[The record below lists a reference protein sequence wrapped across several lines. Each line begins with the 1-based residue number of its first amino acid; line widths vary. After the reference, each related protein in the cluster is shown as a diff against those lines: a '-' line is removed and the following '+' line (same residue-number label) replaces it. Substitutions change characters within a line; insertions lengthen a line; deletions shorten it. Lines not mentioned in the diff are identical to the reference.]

1 MKEHKEVSAL
11 LQQAKQERRCCY
23 GTSDAQRRALK
34 RRLHAGELVSPYKNL
49 YADRTLWNTMTRE
62 QQSLQ
67 VIRALSAIHPQ
78 WVFAGLSAAC
88 VYGLQHNYS
97 LHDGT
102 VHIASKSGIGGGD
115 EARLNRIYINR
126 IPTRKHNGILLTTPA
141 RTLLDCAAF
150 PFPQA
155 LPIYDSA
162 LRKSLTTIEEVQ
174 SLMIQSVCDEVS
186 VTKLLKYADPLSEN
200 GGESLMR
207 GQITELSFGI
217 PLLQVQFMNPDN
229 PAMSYRVDFCWTSAT
244 RIAQAS
250 RRKWST
256 TADVIGISGNRA
268 SPKSSMCSMRI
279 CYAPSILRPSC
290 SRPVCPKSGEDRPH
304 FVKTVRLRRL
314 SVRSSRDETPF
325 RENRTLR
332 TRPSEGRLDNL
343 LTTEW
348 YLKNGD
354 IPPETPRA
362 E

>member
-1 MKEHKEVSAL
+1 
-11 LQQAKQERRCCY
+11 
-23 GTSDAQRRALK
+23 
-34 RRLHAGELVSPYKNL
+34 
-49 YADRTLWNTMTRE
+49 MTRE

-229 PAMSYRVDFCWTSAT
+229 PAMSYRVDSVGSSQTAASSWQNTTAWPNTPTSAT

-325 RENRTLR
+325 
-332 TRPSEGRLDNL
+332 P
-343 LTTEW
+343 
-348 YLKNGD
+348 
-354 IPPETPRA
+354 
-362 E
+362 